1 MEKKDLNYAK
11 SGPGVANGA
20 PPTNYVNS
28 SGTNVH
34 NLIDMYWGI
43 YSMNTQ
49 KLGNFVYLD
58 TYKVLLANT
67 VFIDF
72 NELCL
77 GVMRKQLELG
87 NYLRNRKSVSVNMLY
102 DFN

>member
-1 MEKKDLNYAK
+1 MEKKDLKVAK
-11 SGPGVANGA
+11 LGPGVANGA
-20 PPTNYVNS
+20 PPTNNLNS
-28 SGTNVH
+28 SGTNVE

-49 KLGNFVYLD
+49 NLGNIVYLD
-58 TYKVLLANT
+58 SYKVLRANK

>member
-1 MEKKDLNYAK
+1 MEKKDLKVAK

-20 PPTNYVNS
+20 LPTNNVNS
-28 SGTNVH
+28 SGTNDH

-49 KLGNFVYLD
+49 KLSYIVYLD
-58 TYKVLLANT
+58 TNKVLLANK
-67 VFIDF
+67 VFIDL
-72 NELCL
+72 NEHCL

-102 DFN
+102 EFN

>member
-1 MEKKDLNYAK
+1 MEKKELKVAI

-20 PPTNYVNS
+20 PPTNNVNS
-28 SGTNVH
+28 SGTNFH

-43 YSMNTQ
+43 YSMNSQ
-49 KLGNFVYLD
+49 KVGNIVYLD
-58 TYKVLLANT
+58 TYHVLLANKA
-67 VFIDF
+67 FIDL

>member
-1 MEKKDLNYAK
+1 MEKKDLK
-11 SGPGVANGA
+11 VTKPGPGIANGA
-20 PPTNYVNS
+20 PPTNNVNS
-28 SGTNVH
+28 GGTNIH

-49 KLGNFVYLD
+49 KLGYIVYLD
-58 TYKVLLANT
+58 TNKVLLANKA
-67 VFIDF
+67 FIDL